1 MSDQKLLQQFVDS
14 FERLDEMIAP
24 DAAPM
29 ELLIEQ
35 KMDEWDS
42 WRDEL
47 KWQPKYIKTNPEI
60 LAPLYS
66 RIAGRFPLLYEQLVL
81 SFRWL
86 EVDLEVIRLL
96 GNPPGSD
103 FTDLTEA
110 TFNDPVIAEVLIP
123 AGFIPFARSSI
134 NYDPICFDLN
144 TMTSQRDCPIIQFE
158 HEAILSDFKIGK
170 HWQCWT
176 SFRDLMT
183 DVIFLDCD

>member
-1 MSDQKLLQQFVDS
+1 MSDQKLLQQFVES
-14 FERLDEMIAP
+14 FQRLDKMIAR
-24 DAAPM
+24 DGTPM

-35 KMDEWDS
+35 EVDEWDS

-47 KWQPKYIKTNPEI
+47 KWQPKHIKTSPET
-60 LAPLYS
+60 LATLYS

-86 EVDLEVIRLL
+86 EVDLKVIRLL

-110 TFNDPVIAEVLIP
+110 IFNDPVIADVLIP
-123 AGFIPFARSSI
+123 AGFLPFARSSI

-144 TMTSQRDCPIIQFE
+144 AMTSQCDCPIIQFE
-158 HEAILSDFKIGK
+158 HEAILCHLKIGE
-170 HWQCWT
+170 HWQRWF
-176 SFRDLMT
+176 SLRDLMN
-183 DVIFLDCD
+183 DVIFLDCK

>member
-1 MSDQKLLQQFVDS
+1 MSDQKLLQQFVEA
-14 FERLDEMIAP
+14 FQRFDEMIAP
-24 DAAPM
+24 DGTPV

-35 KMDEWDS
+35 KVGEWDS
-42 WRDEL
+42 WQDEL
-47 KWQPKYIKTNPEI
+47 KWHPKYIETSPKI
-60 LAPLYS
+60 LAPLYT
-66 RIAGRFPLLYEQLVL
+66 RIAGCFPLLYEQLVL

-86 EVDLEVIRLL
+86 EVDLKVIRLL

-110 TFNDPVIAEVLIP
+110 IFNDLVIADVLIP

-158 HEAILSDFKIGK
+158 HEAILCDFKIGK
-170 HWQCWT
+170 YWQHWT
-176 SFRDLMT
+176 SFRDLISNI
-183 DVIFLDCD
+183 IFLDCE